1 MQPPMAGAAQHD
13 TGPNTALVRT
23 VLELWAEPALVMDAR
38 YRIHAANAAFSAVFG
53 YQAPELLGRD
63 ARRLL
68 CAQPCP
74 AQLVRIRR
82 GLRHAG
88 VGEGQVWTRTRDGQ
102 ELSCGLS
109 LHATPGTGLRIVRL
123 APAARRPA
131 DTSLASAH
139 ARGAAQRD
147 SLTGLLDRTALH
159 AALAHSVALAGAQ
172 GQRLAVLVLDLDNF
186 KAVNKTL
193 GHAAGELLLVAVAQR
208 LRPLLGLGDVA
219 ARQGGDAFCIVLHG
233 CEDLA
238 AAQWSA
244 GQLLAAVSGRYRI
257 DGADLHASACVGM
270 AMFPEHGVDSA
281 SLLRNAESAM
291 YHAKGRGRAH
301 LQVYMPSVQHPGAR
315 HLALDHALRVA
326 FEARA
331 LELHYQPQFMGHTG
345 QVTGVEALLRWRT
358 ADGRYI
364 PPDEFI
370 PVAEESGL
378 IVPLGA
384 WVLDEACRQL
394 AAWRA
399 AGLPRMTVA
408 VNVSAHQL
416 RSKALLSHVM
426 LTLQRHGLDGSD
438 LELEITE
445 SAAMAKPDTSI
456 GLLRAL
462 RQLGVR
468 LLIDDFGTGH
478 SSLSYLTRLPIH
490 ALKLDRSFVHGI
502 GTDAHGGTLCTAT
515 IGLAHTLGL
524 DIVAEGVETPAQH
537 EFLARHGCDRLQG
550 YLFARP
556 MPADAL
562 QDFVCARVALSG

>member
-13 TGPNTALVRT
+13 TGPNIALVRT
-23 VLELWAEPALVMDAR
+23 VLDLWKEPALVTDAR
-38 YRIHAANAAFSAVFG
+38 YRIRAANAAFTAVFG
-53 YQAPELLGRD
+53 YQAPELLGHD

-82 GLRHAG
+82 GLQHAG
-88 VGEGQVWTRTRDGQ
+88 AGEGQVWARTRDGQ
-102 ELSCGLS
+102 ELSCSLS
-109 LHATPGTGLRIVRL
+109 LHATPGTALRIVRL
-123 APAARRPA
+123 
-131 DTSLASAH
+131 AH

-147 SLTGLLDRTALH
+147 SLTGLLDRAALH

-193 GHAAGELLLVAVAQR
+193 GHAAGEQLLVAVAQR
-208 LRPLLGLGDVA
+208 LRPLLCVGDVA
-219 ARQGGDAFCIVLHG
+219 ARLGGDAFCIVLHT
-233 CEDLA
+233 CADQA
-238 AAQWSA
+238 AAQREA
-244 GQLLAAVSGRYRI
+244 DQLLAAISGRYRV

-270 AMFPEHGVDSA
+270 AMFPEHGADSA

-291 YHAKGRGRAH
+291 YHAKGGGRAH
-301 LQVYMPSVQHPGAR
+301 LQVYTPSVQHPGAR

-331 LELHYQPQFMGHTG
+331 LELHYQPQFDGHTG

-370 PVAEESGL
+370 PVAEEGGL

-399 AGLPRMTVA
+399 AGLPHLTVA

-426 LTLQRHGLDGSD
+426 LTLERHGLAGSD

-462 RQLGVR
+462 RQLGVH

-524 DIVAEGVETPAQH
+524 DIVAEGVETPGQH
-537 EFLARHGCDRLQG
+537 EFLARHGCNRLQG
-550 YLFARP
+550 FLFARP

-562 QDFVCARVALSG
+562 HDFVCERMALSG

>member
-1 MQPPMAGAAQHD
+1 MTGSAHRDDGPDAALARAVL
-13 TGPNTALVRT
+13 AL
-23 VLELWAEPALVMDAR
+23 WPEPALVTDAR
-38 YRIHAANAAFSAVFG
+38 HRIRAANAAFTEAFG
-53 YQAPELLGRD
+53 YPAQELLGRD
-63 ARRLL
+63 ARQLL
-68 CAQPCP
+68 CTQACRTEL
-74 AQLVRIRR
+74 ARIRR
-82 GLRHAG
+82 GLQQAG
-88 VGEGQVWTRTRDGQ
+88 VGQGQARMRGREGQT
-102 ELSCGLS
+102 LSCGIS
-109 LHATPGTGLRIVRL
+109 LHAAPGTGLRIVRL
-123 APAARRPA
+123 APAPHLPA
-131 DTSLASAH
+131 DALAH
-139 ARGAAQRD
+139 AAGATQRD
-147 SLTGLLDRTALH
+147 RLTGLLDRAGLL
-159 AALAHSVALAGAQ
+159 AALASCVALASAQ
-172 GQRLAVLVLDLDNF
+172 GTRLAVLVLDLDNF

-193 GHAAGELLLVAVAQR
+193 GHAAGELLLASVAQR
-208 LRPLLGLGDVA
+208 LRPRLGTGSIG
-219 ARQGGDAFCIVLHG
+219 ARLGGDAFCVVLPL

-238 AAQWSA
+238 TAQWEA

-257 DGADLHASACVGM
+257 DSADLHASACVGM
-270 AMFPEHGVDSA
+270 AMFPDHGTDGA

-291 YHAKGRGRAH
+291 HHAKGGGRGH
-301 LQVYMPSVQHPGAR
+301 LQVYMPSVQPPGAR
-315 HLALDHALRVA
+315 KLALDHALRMA

-331 LELHYQPQFMGHTG
+331 LELHYQPQFDGRTG
-345 QVTGVEALLRWRT
+345 KITGVEALLRWRSD
-358 ADGRYI
+358 DGRYI

-370 PVAEESGL
+370 PVAEEGGL
-378 IVPLGA
+378 IVRLGA

-408 VNVSAHQL
+408 VNVSAHEL

-426 LTLQRHGLDGSD
+426 LTLDRHGLDGSD

-445 SAAMAKPDTSI
+445 SAAMAKPETSI
-456 GLLRAL
+456 GMLRAL

-468 LLIDDFGTGH
+468 LLIDDFGTGY

-524 DIVAEGVETPAQH
+524 DIVAEGVETPGQH
-537 EFLARHGCDRLQG
+537 DFLARHACDRLQG

-562 QDFVCARVALSG
+562 HDFVCERMALPH